1 MQLDYKEFK
10 REILKNEDVKL
21 AYDEL
26 EPEYQLICEM
36 LRCRKEQQMSQQD
49 LADATG
55 IDRAD
60 ISKLENGNAN
70 PSLQTIKKIAKG
82 LDKKVQIEFV

>member
-1 MQLDYKEFK
+1 MDYKEFK
-10 REILKNEDVKL
+10 REMLKNEDVKL

-36 LRCRKEQQMSQQD
+36 IRCRKEQQMSQQD

-82 LDKKVQIEFV
+82 LGKKVEIEFV

>member
-1 MQLDYKEFK
+1 MDYKEFK